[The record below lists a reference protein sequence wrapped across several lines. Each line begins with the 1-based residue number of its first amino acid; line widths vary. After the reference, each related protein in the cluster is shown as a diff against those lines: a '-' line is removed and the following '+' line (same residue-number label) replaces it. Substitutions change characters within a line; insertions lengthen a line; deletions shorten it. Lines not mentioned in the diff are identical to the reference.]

1 VTPRADT
8 EMFLL
13 RDRERPRGAQDTY
26 ICPKGRNYA
35 SDQLARQSGITMMPG
50 ASVSFFR
57 PEFDDFLYAAIG
69 SDKDEMPLSVL
80 SALARLN
87 IDPWEEAAEL
97 SELPK
102 SPAIQRLA
110 SLITQLQGGRW
121 TQADSRTIA
130 VRLIELLP
138 HRGSSKVVLTKVPSF
153 REMGSSTGAKLLLC
167 AALAATVLIVAA
179 SREPSSPGDHLS
191 DTSPPPE
198 TSRPSSR

>member
-1 VTPRADT
+1 
-8 EMFLL
+8 M
-13 RDRERPRGAQDTY
+13 DRERQRGAQDTY

-110 SLITQLQGGRW
+110 SLIMQLQGGRW

-179 SREPSSPGDHLS
+179 SRESSSSGDHLS
-191 DTSPPPE
+191 APAFDTSSPPE

>member
-1 VTPRADT
+1 
-8 EMFLL
+8 MLL
-13 RDRERPRGAQDTY
+13 LMDRERQRGAQDTY
-26 ICPKGRNYA
+26 ICPKRRNYA

-179 SREPSSPGDHLS
+179 SREPSSPGDHLAAPVFDAS
-191 DTSPPPE
+191 SPLQ

>member
-1 VTPRADT
+1 
-8 EMFLL
+8 MLFLNN
-13 RDRERPRGAQDTY
+13 RERSRGARDTY
-26 ICPKGRNYA
+26 ICPKERTNA
-35 SDQLARQSGITMMPG
+35 SDQRARQSGVMMTPG

-57 PEFDDFLYAAIG
+57 PEFDNFLYAAIG

-102 SPAIQRLA
+102 IPAIHRLA
-110 SLITQLQGGRW
+110 SLITQLQDGRW
-121 TQADSRTIA
+121 IQADSRTIA

-138 HRGSSKVVLTKVPSF
+138 HRDSSKVVLTKVPSL
-153 REMGSSTGAKLLLC
+153 REMGGSTGAKLLLC

-179 SREPSSPGDHLS
+179 SREPSPGDHLS
-191 DTSPPPE
+191 APAFDASSPPQ